1 MVMNVNSLGFAQA
14 QQATSAANVSS
25 AASAAK
31 GANDKKT
38 REAFDSFVGQT
49 FYGQMLKA
57 MRSTVDKPAYFH
69 GGRAE
74 EVFQTQLDQMLAEN
88 MSKANAH
95 TFTGGM
101 FEQFKAG
108 LDSLPRQ

>member
-1 MVMNVNSLGFAQA
+1 MNVNSLGFTQA
-14 QQATSAANVSS
+14 QQAASAADVSS
-25 AASAAK
+25 AANGAK
-31 GANDKKT
+31 LAKDKKT
-38 REAFDSFVGQT
+38 REAFDAFVGQT

-57 MRSTVDKPAYFH
+57 LRSTVDKPAYFH

-88 MSKANAH
+88 MSKNNAH
-95 TFTGGM
+95 TFTGAM

-108 LDSLPRQ
+108 LDNLPRQ

>member
-1 MVMNVNSLGFAQA
+1 MNVNSLGITQP
-14 QQATSAANVSS
+14 QQ
-25 AASAAK
+25 AASAADAS
-31 GANDKKT
+31 GASNVAKSVKHTKT

-57 MRSTVDKPAYFH
+57 LRSTVDKPAYFH

-101 FEQFKAG
+101 FEQFQAG
-108 LDSLPRQ
+108 LDRLSRQ

>member
-1 MVMNVNSLGFAQA
+1 MDIGSIGSRTVELAPGGDQLK
-14 QQATSAANVSS
+14 AAGD
-25 AASAAK
+25 AAK
-31 GANDKKT
+31 RVESQKT

-74 EVFQTQLDQMLAEN
+74 EVFQSQLDEMLSEN

-95 TFTGGM
+95 TFTGPM
-101 FEQFKAG
+101 FAQFQAN
-108 LDSLPRQ
+108 LNQLPRK

>member
-1 MVMNVNSLGFAQA
+1 MNVNSLGFTQA
-14 QQATSAANVSS
+14 QQAASSADVSS
-25 AASAAK
+25 AASGAK
-31 GANDKKT
+31 LAKDKAT

-57 MRSTVDKPAYFH
+57 LRSTVDKPAYFH

-88 MSKANAH
+88 MAKNNAH
-95 TFTGGM
+95 TFTGAM